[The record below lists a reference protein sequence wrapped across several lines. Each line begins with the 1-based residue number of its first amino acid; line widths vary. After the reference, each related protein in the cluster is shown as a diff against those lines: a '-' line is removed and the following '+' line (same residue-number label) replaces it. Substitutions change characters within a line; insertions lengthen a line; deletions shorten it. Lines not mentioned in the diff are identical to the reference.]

1 MITLETDRAREI
13 AAVIGLR
20 LARTGDT
27 LSDPAHAVILES
39 MSFPEPVIEEAE
51 RFRPTVRT
59 EDLLGRRDFRERR
72 IVTIDGETAKDFDDA
87 VEVERTATGFRLGVH
102 IADVSHYV
110 REGTA
115 LDDEARS
122 RGTSV
127 YFPGRVLP
135 MLPEHLSNGLCSL
148 NPGVDRLVLSALLE
162 TDRKGRVV
170 SAEFVKGVI
179 NLRGKV
185 IPVVDLRLKFN
196 LTQADYTDRTC
207 IIVVEMALRSTVA
220 LIGVV
225 VDSVSD
231 VVSIAAEEIEAAPD
245 LTEQDG
251 SGCVEA
257 LAKVKGTVKIIVNL
271 DRLFG
276 SDEAEITAAG
286 SAGTAAPLDDALGGP
301 SAGRRSRS

>member
-1 MITLETDRAREI
+1 MSAVATMPSASAVRDGQGAARKYLTFVLGTSEYGVPVQKVREI
-13 AAVIGLR
+13 IKAMEI
-20 LARTGDT
+20 
-27 LSDPAHAVILES
+27 
-39 MSFPEPVIEEAE
+39 
-51 RFRPTVRT
+51 
-59 EDLLGRRDFRERR
+59 
-72 IVTIDGETAKDFDDA
+72 
-87 VEVERTATGFRLGVH
+87 
-102 IADVSHYV
+102 
-110 REGTA
+110 
-115 LDDEARS
+115 
-122 RGTSV
+122 TSV
-127 YFPGRVLP
+127 PQVAPY
-135 MLPEHLSNGLCSL
+135 
-148 NPGVDRLVLSALLE
+148 
-162 TDRKGRVV
+162 
-170 SAEFVKGVI
+170 VKGVI